1 MVFSG
6 TVVATSV
13 LTGSVVTKFYAE
25 AQATNAQMPVQS
37 INMTLQSNMSTMSTQ
52 TPTVASYNDS
62 PLPDHVKI
70 GIAATVCFIAGIT
83 QVDYTAYK
91 TGAL

>member
-37 INMTLQSNMSTMSTQ
+37 INMTLQSNMSTMST
-52 TPTVASYNDS
+52 PIVASYNDS